1 MYDVSKLIDKY
12 VSIVAIFELEYEG
25 DDGVCGDGC
34 DEVVLE
40 GVEALGL
47 LFEEVIE
54 EGMDGLEYFGVD
66 GSFELMKG
74 DEPFEIVDDGVVIV
88 ERDDRVGM

>member
-54 EGMDGLEYFGVD
+54 EGMDGLESFGVD

-74 DEPFEIVDDGVVIV
+74 DEPFEIVDDGVVVV